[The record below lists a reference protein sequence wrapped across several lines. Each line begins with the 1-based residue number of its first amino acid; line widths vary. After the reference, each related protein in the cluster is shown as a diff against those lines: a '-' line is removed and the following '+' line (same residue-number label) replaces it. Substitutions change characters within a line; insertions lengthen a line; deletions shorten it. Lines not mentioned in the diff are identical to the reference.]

1 MCLFSS
7 GRKCLLWG
15 LLPALFFGG
24 GQEKA
29 AAAESPRTLSPFIQ
43 SIFPRGGRQGTE
55 VEISIQGK
63 YLGGACE
70 IRFSGTG
77 VKGKVLDASESQ
89 VKALVNISPDA
100 PVGRRDLRVL
110 TPRGAIRA
118 TLSSRMFTSSVLPQ
132 SWREK
137 FRITATSRRSARS
150 NWATM
155 STRSLVSK
163 AFVKTSRSI
172 PTWQVSTIPL
182 PTRLLRNSLR
192 PININMY

>member
-77 VKGKVLDASESQ
+77 VKGKVVAGGPGTG
-89 VKALVNISPDA
+89 KARGWHRLSGIGEAELVPQARLSGPMPWVIA
-100 PVGRRDLRVL
+100 IMVAL
-110 TPRGAIRA
+110 TVIAAADRC
-118 TLSSRMFTSSVLPQ
+118 
-132 SWREK
+132 
-137 FRITATSRRSARS
+137 
-150 NWATM
+150 
-155 STRSLVSK
+155 
-163 AFVKTSRSI
+163 
-172 PTWQVSTIPL
+172 
-182 PTRLLRNSLR
+182 
-192 PININMY
+192 